1 MGLAGLAT
9 GAGCAFPPCRQWRG
23 SQLNPLQLR
32 GQPRLGPR
40 SLLSFGLG
48 RRTSK
53 GVRLR
58 SAWGMVNDGVG
69 LVGLVYIS
77 VSAVMAAMGSA
88 LTAGH
93 FGKEPQSN
101 QRALAPTLGTSLTLG
116 VPVIRQGFGGPPPRA
131 IHGAG
136 RLNRHPC
143 RFTPQIPVEFRP
155 ACLTGRLGSRSRSK
169 AKAQRPDSRLEW
181 CRAKAVRCRSGTHFS
196 HHRNK
201 GYVHT
206 PIDSPPT
213 PMLSYTSCFGCPS
226 QGETGNRC
234 VIAI

>member
-1 MGLAGLAT
+1 MMG
-9 GAGCAFPPCRQWRG
+9 W
-23 SQLNPLQLR
+23 
-32 GQPRLGPR
+32 
-40 SLLSFGLG
+40 
-48 RRTSK
+48 
-53 GVRLR
+53 
-58 SAWGMVNDGVG
+58 VG
-69 LVGLVYIS
+69 YIS
-77 VSAVMAAMGSA
+77 VSAVTAEMGSA

-116 VPVIRQGFGGPPPRA
+116 VPVIRQGLGGPPPPA

-143 RFTPQIPVEFRP
+143 RFTPPIPVEFRP

-181 CRAKAVRCRSGTHFS
+181 CRAQAVRCRSGTHFS
-196 HHRNK
+196 HHRSN

>member
-77 VSAVMAAMGSA
+77 VSAVTAEMGSA

-155 ACLTGRLGSRSRSK
+155 ACLTGRLGSRSRSRSK
-169 AKAQRPDSRLEW
+169 ARARRPDSRPEW
-181 CRAKAVRCRSGTHFS
+181 LNQKPVGVAPASRLLQGVFQVGVCGAWRCWVGKAF
-196 HHRNK
+196 
-201 GYVHT
+201 
-206 PIDSPPT
+206 
-213 PMLSYTSCFGCPS
+213 
-226 QGETGNRC
+226 
-234 VIAI
+234 A